1 MICHL
6 VHAFPLLL
14 FHNVKFSI
22 QLLAATHWDSDRK
35 YKKKNNDDNGAEVQH
50 LECLLKGKP
59 TSSRFCLQT
68 MIVLFLFETRC
79 TPAHSIVLDRDGI
92 QIFKQDHGLGK
103 LVAQLDDLCCLYLDF
118 LFDHPY
124 ISQIQSTENYSL
136 VPC

>member
-14 FHNVKFSI
+14 VHNVKFSK
-22 QLLAATHWDSDRK
+22 QLLAATHWDSDREK
-35 YKKKNNDDNGAEVQH
+35 NDDNGTEVQH

-79 TPAHSIVLDRDGI
+79 TPAHSIALDRDGI
-92 QIFKQDHGLGK
+92 
-103 LVAQLDDLCCLYLDF
+103 
-118 LFDHPY
+118 
-124 ISQIQSTENYSL
+124 
-136 VPC
+136 

>member
-14 FHNVKFSI
+14 IHNVKLRQHTGSRTQI
-22 QLLAATHWDSDRK
+22 ENI
-35 YKKKNNDDNGAEVQH
+35 KNNDDNGAQVQH
-50 LECLLKGKP
+50 FECLLKGKP

-92 QIFKQDHGLGK
+92 
-103 LVAQLDDLCCLYLDF
+103 
-118 LFDHPY
+118 
-124 ISQIQSTENYSL
+124 
-136 VPC
+136 